1 MRILMILLIGLLPTT
16 STRAQQAI
24 YTPQE
29 WYPMWV
35 PYPIRM
41 IDTGMFY
48 AVENKWEARRDG
60 TSGPPEDLVFIRG
73 IDVPIPRRQTYPT
86 HDCRFARDHSSKIIK
101 YLRELIGKNQPLRLL
116 DIEGIDD
123 IPGYP
128 TYIGYSADVYANGI
142 NVAEQMIADGMAK
155 PLKPGQP
162 RYDWCDGHDRY

>member
-16 STRAQQAI
+16 STWAQQAI

-41 IDTGMFY
+41 IGTGRFY
-48 AVENKWEARRDG
+48 AVENKWEAHRG
-60 TSGPPEDLVFIRG
+60 GKFGPPERLIVIRG
-73 IDVPIPRRQTYPT
+73 IDVPIPRRQTYPNYN
-86 HDCRFARDHSSKIIK
+86 CLFEIEYSMKIER
-101 YLRELIGKNQPLRLL
+101 YLEELIGKNQPLRLL
-116 DIEGIDD
+116 DNHLISD

-128 TYIGYSADVYANGI
+128 GFVGTLSDVYANGI

-162 RYDWCDGHDRY
+162 RHDWCDGHDRY

>member
-16 STRAQQAI
+16 SPWAQQAI

-48 AVENKWEARRDG
+48 AVENKWEAHRG
-60 TSGPPEDLVFIRG
+60 AKYGPPERLIVIRG
-73 IDVPIPRRQTYPT
+73 IDFPVPRRQTYPNYN
-86 HDCRFARDHSSKIIK
+86 CLFELKYSMKIER
-101 YLRELIGKNQPLRLL
+101 YLEELIGKNQPLRLL
-116 DIEGIDD
+116 DNHIISD

-128 TYIGYSADVYANGI
+128 GFVGYLSDVYANGVD
-142 NVAEQMIADGMAK
+142 VAEQLGTS
-155 PLKPGQP
+155 
-162 RYDWCDGHDRY
+162 